1 MKMRHVPDGFLV
13 PANGMHMLSRG
24 KDHVMFMGL
33 MDPWEH
39 GQSISL
45 TLVFEN
51 AGEIDIQVDIDLE
64 RKDKAQDH

>member
-1 MKMRHVPDGFLV
+1 
-13 PANGMHMLSRG
+13 
-24 KDHVMFMGL
+24 MFMGL

-64 RKDKAQDH
+64 RKDKPQDH